1 MKRVTVL
8 GATLALTGL
17 LATAPIVAGQAAAQ
31 APAQVAPPAA
41 QAAPA
46 PATAPLTADSPGDY
60 PIGPRDL
67 LEIKVFE
74 IPDLNGEHRVSDSG
88 SIDLPMIGDVAVAGL
103 NGSQV
108 RDKLQKILTDK
119 YVNRA
124 NVSVLV
130 KEYANKPLSVLGAV
144 QRPGS
149 LNISGRWTL
158 LQALSAAGGLTERAG
173 KTIYVLRR
181 SENGLSDTLE
191 VDVDQLFRGSSSRWD
206 VPLAPGDVVNVE
218 AKRSLRVFCLGAVK
232 SPGSLEFDGDDRLT
246 LLSVIAKAGGLSDKA
261 SSKVRIKRRSADG
274 KDTEIVVNFS
284 RIVTGK
290 DPDPRLQ
297 SDDVVIVKESFF

>member
-1 MKRVTVL
+1 MKRVKLL
-8 GATLALTGL
+8 GATLAFSSL
-17 LATAPIVAGQAAAQ
+17 LATAPIVTGQAAAP
-31 APAQVAPPAA
+31 ASAQV
-41 QAAPA
+41 APA
-46 PATAPLTADSPGDY
+46 PATAPVMADAPGDY

-67 LEIKVFE
+67 LEIKVYE

-232 SPGSLEFDGDDRLT
+232 SPGALEFDGDDRLT

-261 SSKVRIKRRSADG
+261 SSKVRIKRRGADG
-274 KDTEIVVNFS
+274 KDSEIVINFS
-284 RIVTGK
+284 RVVTGK
-290 DPDPRLQ
+290 DPDPKLQ